1 MSAFQ
6 VSVSNRV
13 TLLAP
18 QQVPLKKDNP
28 INELLKMFKNQR
40 SEFKLINQYLNIVN
54 SQSKNEERQYNKVD
68 LNSQQLRSM
77 SCKMNL
83 DLDKTPCKKMLNKIV
98 QEVEKNPFPQSLQ
111 TSLYKKYKY
120 NKDIHHKF

>member
-1 MSAFQ
+1 
-6 VSVSNRV
+6 
-13 TLLAP
+13 
-18 QQVPLKKDNP
+18 
-28 INELLKMFKNQR
+28 MFKNQR